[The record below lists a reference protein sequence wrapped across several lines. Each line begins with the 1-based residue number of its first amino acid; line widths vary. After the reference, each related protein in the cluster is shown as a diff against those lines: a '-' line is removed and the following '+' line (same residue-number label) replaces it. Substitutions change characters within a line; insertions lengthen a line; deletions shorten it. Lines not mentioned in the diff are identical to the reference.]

1 MEILQ
6 AARNLG
12 HRRAQEMVQDI
23 LDTFYTWPLVLP
35 QELVYFFR
43 ATALLEGIALRY
55 DPAFNGLKAVKPV
68 VDRLKGEILLG
79 PRREPVAAA
88 RDALSQAEHALRA
101 LYDLVGRAE
110 REELR
115 LRAHPRDV
123 LQYERFTG
131 LMVRRILLGLFA
143 SVLAV
148 VSTLIFVATQ
158 NWLVLSFGNA
168 FALFLF
174 LIVLVVPKHLL
185 ENPVRRARDVRRGN
199 PSGR

>member
-1 MEILQ
+1 
-6 AARNLG
+6 
-12 HRRAQEMVQDI
+12 
-23 LDTFYTWPLVLP
+23 WPLVLP

-55 DPAFNGLKAVKPV
+55 DSGFNGMKAVRPV
-68 VDRLKGEILLG
+68 IDRLKGEILLG
-79 PRREPVAAA
+79 PSREPVAAA
-88 RDALSQAEHALRA
+88 RDALGQAEHALRA

-143 SVLAV
+143 AV
-148 VSTLIFVATQ
+148 MAIVSALVFVATHR
-158 NWLVLSFGNA
+158 WWILLLGCG

-174 LIVLVVPKHLL
+174 LVVLLIPKHL
-185 ENPVRRARDVRRGN
+185 
-199 PSGR
+199 